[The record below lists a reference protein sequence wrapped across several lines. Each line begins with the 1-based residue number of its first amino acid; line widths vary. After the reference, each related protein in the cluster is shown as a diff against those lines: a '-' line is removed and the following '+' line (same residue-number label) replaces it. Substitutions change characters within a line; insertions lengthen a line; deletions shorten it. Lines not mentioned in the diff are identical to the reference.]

1 MVRIRI
7 INISDYSC
15 WYKNNIGK
23 EYLFNEREDCF
34 FLIVK
39 GVEFKIKKADCEKV
53 IKEEN

>member
-7 INISDYSC
+7 TGISDYTC

-34 FLIVK
+34 FLVVK
-39 GVEFKIKKADCEKV
+39 GVEFKVKKKDCEIV
-53 IKEEN
+53 IKE